1 VGEYAILLILVS
13 PVVGFI
19 IWGIARV
26 ASEDIEAS
34 KTYAE
39 KIDDLNRSRR
49 KQAVKQARRD
59 ARP

>member
-1 VGEYAILLILVS
+1 MGEYAILLILVS